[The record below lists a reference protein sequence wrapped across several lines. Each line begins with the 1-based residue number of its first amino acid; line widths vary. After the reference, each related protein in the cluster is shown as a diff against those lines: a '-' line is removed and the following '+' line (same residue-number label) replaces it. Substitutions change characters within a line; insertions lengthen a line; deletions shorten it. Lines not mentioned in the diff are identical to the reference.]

1 VFNRRSR
8 PTETVPAER
17 RTSGFLLSW
26 KEVLTLVR
34 LEEKKKIVE
43 DLSEKFSRSRV
54 AIVTDYKGLN
64 VAAIDALRRKLR
76 EAEVEY
82 RVVKNSL
89 LVRAAEGNDVALIRD
104 YFAGPS
110 AIALSYRDPVA
121 PAKTLVDFAKENDKL
136 EIKAGVMN
144 GKVLDIDAI
153 KALSALPSRDALLG
167 QLLSVLNGVP
177 TSFVRLLN
185 NFPQQLVNVL
195 VALKD
200 KKEAAAE

>member
-1 VFNRRSR
+1 M
-8 PTETVPAER
+8 
-17 RTSGFLLSW
+17 
-26 KEVLTLVR
+26 R
-34 LEEKKKIVE
+34 LEEKTKIVGE
-43 DLSEKFSRSRV
+43 LSEKLSRSQV

-64 VAAIDALRRKLR
+64 VAALDVLRKKLR

-89 LVRAAEGNDVALIRD
+89 LMRAAEGNDVALIRD
-104 YFAGPS
+104 CFVGPS

-121 PAKTLVDFAKENDKL
+121 PAKALVEFAKENEKL

-144 GKVLDIDAI
+144 GKVLDVNAI
-153 KALSALPSRDALLG
+153 RALSALPSKDALLG

-185 NFPQQLVNVL
+185 NFPQQLVYVL
-195 VALKD
+195 LALKD
-200 KKEAAAE
+200 KKAAAAE

>member
-1 VFNRRSR
+1 
-8 PTETVPAER
+8 
-17 RTSGFLLSW
+17 
-26 KEVLTLVR
+26 VR